1 VKRGRY
7 EYREFLWPGSVV
19 DELYDVAEELMEA
32 FDWPSRDAAML
43 FVLTGEA
50 PMVQPVEARW
60 ERKQGTHLNP
70 QWRIQLTIP
79 PWLPESEVLGAYR
92 QMRRQISGAKN
103 LPKKTTPLEVARFV
117 WKREREEGYK
127 KRSWAER
134 REQWGDEHPGNK
146 FKTYNHFRTYFM
158 RGAEAVKRLNFS
170 WPRPSGKKAGADG
183 SVLQ

>member
-1 VKRGRY
+1 MVKRGRY

-70 QWRIQLTIP
+70 HWRIRLTIP

-103 LPKKTTPLEVARFV
+103 LPKKTTPSKLHASF
-117 WKREREEGYK
+117 G
-127 KRSWAER
+127 
-134 REQWGDEHPGNK
+134 
-146 FKTYNHFRTYFM
+146 
-158 RGAEAVKRLNFS
+158 
-170 WPRPSGKKAGADG
+170 SGKGRKATRNAPGPNVASSG
-183 SVLQ
+183 VTSIQVTNSRPIITSARTSCVAPRQ